1 MHLDLNVISNR
12 SINKKQRAS
21 FGGGEAEGAGGG
33 QRRHYMTTAY

>member
-21 FGGGEAEGAGGG
+21 FGGGEAEGAGSADSGD
-33 QRRHYMTTAY
+33 TT